1 MVSVT
6 IQEVTSSPT
15 KTIVDGIP
23 MGTPS
28 TVVDTDDQSTGSSVG
43 SSASGRRNPFNKG
56 KKPRAEYQKK
66 IDALKKWKTNL
77 KEENDLH
84 KEDFAKL
91 KSWIMS
97 APMPGV
103 KLVDLTD
110 GEDEAE
116 ISTPETAKNRKLF
129 GKKPRAEFQQEIDDL
144 EAANTQLTADNDRLK
159 ELISELRV
167 WHCDIPV

>member
-1 MVSVT
+1 MGRESN
-6 IQEVTSSPT
+6 IVTSIFPPT
-15 KTIVDGIP
+15 GN
-23 MGTPS
+23 
-28 TVVDTDDQSTGSSVG
+28 DDLPGSSSFAAV
-43 SSASGRRNPFNKG
+43 
-56 KKPRAEYQKK
+56 
-66 IDALKKWKTNL
+66 

-84 KEDFAKL
+84 KEHFAKL

-97 APMPGV
+97 APMSGV